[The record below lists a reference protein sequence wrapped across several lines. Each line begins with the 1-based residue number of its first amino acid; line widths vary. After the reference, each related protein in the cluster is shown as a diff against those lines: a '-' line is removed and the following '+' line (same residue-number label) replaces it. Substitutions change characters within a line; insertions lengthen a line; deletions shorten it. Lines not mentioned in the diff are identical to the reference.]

1 MGKSFFFLNQ
11 HISQSVVK
19 PTGYIPTLGND
30 SWDET
35 LAGTAFH
42 NAGVFHAMYE
52 CQFIPNS
59 SESLLTR
66 RISNS
71 RNKHQAKHSH
81 RFNHVCLLNLA
92 QCLTIGDC
100 SLDYFL
106 LLTNIFCVVLKNK
119 YEEKKLTE
127 SRNQLSAS
135 HLLLKIWHS
144 SYKGTWVKTKL
155 KRKSE
160 NKGNFMLYLHT
171 LLPHPIR
178 LPCRHSL
185 SPYCTHK

>member
-1 MGKSFFFLNQ
+1 MGKPFFFLNP

-19 PTGYIPTLGND
+19 PTGYTPTPGND

-42 NAGVFHAMYE
+42 NAGVFHTMYE

-71 RNKHQAKHSH
+71 RNKHRAKNCH

-92 QCLTIGDC
+92 QRLTIGDC
-100 SLDYFL
+100 SVDF
-106 LLTNIFCVVLKNK
+106 FVVDKSILCCF
-119 YEEKKLTE
+119 EK
-127 SRNQLSAS
+127 Q
-135 HLLLKIWHS
+135 I
-144 SYKGTWVKTKL
+144 
-155 KRKSE
+155 
-160 NKGNFMLYLHT
+160 
-171 LLPHPIR
+171 
-178 LPCRHSL
+178 
-185 SPYCTHK
+185 